1 MIRCVGLLLW
11 AFMAVFACAQSSS
24 PVFTMPAKPQGQVSD
39 ESKWLTPEE
48 QYEWERQLESWKRQ
62 DGVDIYLVILPN
74 LHGTPAD
81 HVMQEIA
88 KRWGAATLR
97 GVVLYVPSSAGPRIW
112 WEGEIVEKI
121 NLDPRARREMILRME
136 KKAGSETTERERI
149 SSAIHQLSDTM
160 RVIHSQWK
168 QFNAM
173 RDKWNDTIYQK
184 WSRDRMN
191 RRARWIGVAAGGL
204 TVLVTVGW
212 FFHRRL
218 TRQRRYFFPHVSAQR
233 RFGALHAGGSGA
245 VVSLQ
250 SSRNRP

>member
-1 MIRCVGLLLW
+1 MMRCVALLLW
-11 AFMAVFACAQSSS
+11 VIMVVFASAESSS
-24 PVFTMPAKPQGQVSD
+24 PVFTMPAKPKGQVSD
-39 ESKWLTPEE
+39 ESKWLSPEE
-48 QYEWERQLESWKRQ
+48 QFEWERQLESWKHN

-74 LHGTPAD
+74 LHNTPAD

-112 WEGEIVEKI
+112 WEGEIIEKI
-121 NLDPRARREMILRME
+121 NLDPRAQREMILRME
-136 KKAGSETTERERI
+136 KKAGSESTERERV
-149 SSAIHQLSDTM
+149 SSAMYQLSDTM

-168 QFNAM
+168 QFSAM

-184 WSRDRMN
+184 WAKDRMI
-191 RRARWIGVAAGGL
+191 RRAKWIGIAAVVLTALAVVAL
-204 TVLVTVGW
+204 LL
-212 FFHRRL
+212 HRRL
-218 TRQRRYFFPHVSAQR
+218 SKQRRYFFPQVSAQR

-250 SSRNRP
+250 SSRTRP